1 MSSTSPRIE
10 SSHGE
15 LCRKAPFTA
24 SNFKCVEDRL
34 QTTLFTFETT
44 RYWISNLQHFPLF
57 SVYRH
62 LASFSCADE
71 VMYNSSKQCY
81 IIRVNNVTVQLRVCM
96 FRLEQ
101 DSSET
106 YFSPG
111 NIHLNFANW
120 FTKKWAH
127 ETVEKLYFIVTSVLM
142 SENLATC
149 FSKVATFW
157 SRQNSLVYC
166 YQYTNLNNAK
176 CSRPC
181 CKNFILLQG
190 CLPTQKNLLQ
200 NPKWPLFDF
209 GCIPPQSWYIQFF
222 FKLQGDPRTVTCGR
236 YASYWNAFLFII
248 QSTFL
253 IVNM

>member
-44 RYWISNLQHFPLF
+44 QGTEFPISNIFPFF
-57 SVYRH
+57 SVHRH

-71 VMYNSSKQCY
+71 VMYNSSKQCF

-120 FTKKWAH
+120 FTKKMGTWNRREAL
-127 ETVEKLYFIVTSVLM
+127 LYCDLRFNVWKFGNMLHQSCHILIKAKFPGILLSI
-142 SENLATC
+142 
-149 FSKVATFW
+149 
-157 SRQNSLVYC
+157 Y
-166 YQYTNLNNAK
+166 NLNK
-176 CSRPC
+176 
-181 CKNFILLQG
+181 
-190 CLPTQKNLLQ
+190 
-200 NPKWPLFDF
+200 
-209 GCIPPQSWYIQFF
+209 
-222 FKLQGDPRTVTCGR
+222 
-236 YASYWNAFLFII
+236 NAF
-248 QSTFL
+248 Q
-253 IVNM
+253 